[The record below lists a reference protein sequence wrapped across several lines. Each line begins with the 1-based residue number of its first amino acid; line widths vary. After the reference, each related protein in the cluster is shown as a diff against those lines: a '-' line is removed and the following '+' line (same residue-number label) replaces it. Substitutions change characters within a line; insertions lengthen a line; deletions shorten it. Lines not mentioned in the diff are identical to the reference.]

1 MPDSATPVG
10 EARIALGPQVMRDWS
25 ARGGTAGQADPVWG
39 MPTLVWANPTRP
51 GSG

>member
-10 EARIALGPQVMRDWS
+10 EARIALGPQVMRDRS
-25 ARGGTAGQADPVWG
+25 PRGGIAGRADRVWE
-39 MPTLVWANPTRP
+39 MTTLVWANPARH